1 LFKNFKEK
9 VINLKI
15 KVMRTSKN
23 KKKILNL
30 KKFEIKGMSLNT
42 ISGGNTAKADIIMDL
57 TFEIKK

>member
-1 LFKNFKEK
+1 
-9 VINLKI
+9 
-15 KVMRTSKN
+15 MRTSKN

-42 ISGGNTAKADIIMDL
+42 ISGGNTAKADIILDL